1 MLRIVALVY
10 IYITCML
17 SVGVHYTGPKL
28 RPWLDLEPRH
38 PAQPHQHQLALFK
51 PLLPLPRV
59 SQPSRRSYPFKPPQ
73 KLSHRVLP
81 PPPISRAL
89 TSPSWHRGAKDTEPL
104 PRVLPPP
111 PISRASMSSPPRW
124 CRRHPM
130 TRAHPPPTTRPSCLR
145 SLFACAAAQRDPD
158 QPTEA
163 APEAAVPVVEDES
176 SSHTPPPLRLRLLRC
191 GVRGP
196 GAAMPE
202 AENYVNKKIDSICD
216 GVCGEV
222 SHSAPLPHPHSLAC
236 PCQICPAC
244 RRGVFL
250 SVPRCLIAVDA

>member
-130 TRAHPPPTTRPSCLR
+130 TRAHPPPPPRAHPASAPYSRVPPHSETLTSPQKRPRRRR
-145 SLFACAAAQRDPD
+145 SLLSRTRAHPTLLHLFASVCSGVGF
-158 QPTEA
+158 
-163 APEAAVPVVEDES
+163 AV
-176 SSHTPPPLRLRLLRC
+176 
-191 GVRGP
+191 
-196 GAAMPE
+196 
-202 AENYVNKKIDSICD
+202 
-216 GVCGEV
+216 
-222 SHSAPLPHPHSLAC
+222 
-236 PCQICPAC
+236 Q
-244 RRGVFL
+244 
-250 SVPRCLIAVDA
+250 VPRCRRPKTT